1 MSGEALLQGIPGVT
15 TMHAGTRFGVKG
27 GDAAAWLRQRNI
39 VVPAAPNR
47 IARWKGGRCLRL
59 GNTEF
64 LVELDAPG
72 SPVTVAEG
80 GAAHTTSAWV
90 LLRSDHSLLLSGAP
104 WPDELARV
112 CSFDFER
119 WRDEPDLVVMT
130 LLAGIGVT
138 LVREPAADGQHAL
151 RLWCDASYAPYL
163 NNCLHQLAAT
173 STPGETR

>member
-1 MSGEALLQGIPGVT
+1 MSGVASVQTIPGVT
-15 TMHAGTRFGVKG
+15 TMQAGARFGVKG
-27 GDAAAWLRQRNI
+27 ADAATWLAQRSI
-39 VVPAAPNR
+39 VVPDAPNC
-47 IARWKGGRCLRL
+47 IARWEGGRCLRL

-64 LVELDAPG
+64 LVELDAPD
-72 SPVTVAEG
+72 SPAPSADDN
-80 GAAHTTSAWV
+80 AANTGSAW
-90 LLRSDHSLLLSGAP
+90 LLQRSDHSLLLTGAP

-138 LVREPAADGQHAL
+138 LALEPAADGHHAL

-163 NNCLHQLAAT
+163 NDCLHQLAAT
-173 STPGETR
+173 STPGDTR

>member
-1 MSGEALLQGIPGVT
+1 MSSATSLNTIPGVT
-15 TMHAGTRFGVKG
+15 SVRVGARFGVKG
-27 GDAAAWLRQRNI
+27 ADAATWLTQRSI
-39 VVPAAPNR
+39 AVPDAPNR
-47 IARWKGGRCLRL
+47 ITRWEGGRCLRL

-64 LVELDAPG
+64 LVELDAQD
-72 SPVTVAEG
+72 SPYPSTEG
-80 GAAHTTSAWV
+80 DATHAASAWI

-104 WPDELARV
+104 WPEELARV

-130 LLAGIGVT
+130 LLAGISVT
-138 LVREPAADGQHAL
+138 LTREPSAGGQHAL

-163 NNCLHQLAAT
+163 DHCLHQLAAT

>member
-1 MSGEALLQGIPGVT
+1 MSGAASVETIPGVT
-15 TMHAGTRFGVKG
+15 TMRPGARFGVKG
-27 GDAAAWLRQRNI
+27 AEAAVWLTQRSIAVPDAA
-39 VVPAAPNR
+39 NR
-47 IARWKGGRCLRL
+47 ITRWEGGRCLRL
-59 GNTEF
+59 GSTEF

-72 SPVTVAEG
+72 SPAPS
-80 GAAHTTSAWV
+80 AADSANTGNAWL
-90 LLRSDHSLLLSGAP
+90 LLRSDHSLLLTGAP

-112 CSFDFER
+112 CSCDFQR

-138 LVREPAADGQHAL
+138 LALEPVADGRHAL

-173 STPGETR
+173 STPGET